1 MWEMA
6 KNSIILFLRGRLF
19 QDPRKV
25 VQLAIVGMATTAI
38 LLIALGLVGAPL
50 PVAAGV
56 AGLAGGALQPYLFK
70 NLKYR

>member
-6 KNSIILFLRGRLF
+6 KTSIVLFLRGRLF

-25 VQLAIVGMATTAI
+25 MQQAAIGMMVTAI
-38 LLIALGLVGAPL
+38 LLIAIALLGAPL
-50 PVAAGV
+50 PAAAGV
-56 AGLAGGALQPYLFK
+56 AGLIGGALQPYFFK